1 MILCQGCVHGT
12 VQKRASTD
20 LPIVHCRATYG
31 KVPPDITFCSRYM
44 PGIPMGRS
52 TAAEY
57 YSDVPQLVNAVEPP
71 KTEKDK
77 GIGVYL

>member
-31 KVPPDITFCSRYM
+31 RVPPDITFCSRYM
-44 PGIPMGRS
+44 PGIPMGRNAS
-52 TAAEY
+52 GDY
-57 YSDVPQLVNAVEPP
+57 YMEAPQMVDPKEPP
-71 KTEKDK
+71 KSKDDK
-77 GIGVYL
+77 GTGVYL